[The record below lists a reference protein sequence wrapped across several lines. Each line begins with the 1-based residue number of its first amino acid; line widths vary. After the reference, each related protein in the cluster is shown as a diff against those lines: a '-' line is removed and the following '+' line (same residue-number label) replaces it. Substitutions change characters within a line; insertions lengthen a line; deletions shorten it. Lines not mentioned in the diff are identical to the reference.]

1 MQKMNF
7 LCGYPGG
14 CAMWRFVLMSFV
26 FLGWAFYEMSGGAD
40 YRPSANSIQARA
52 LLDNQ
57 RPRARPLR
65 ANVIELAAPAP
76 APAPQRDVTT
86 LEELGRAMPGAG
98 AGVTLASA
106 EAPRIAVPTV
116 ALGGAAARETAAAA
130 PPAYR
135 RRVSGN
141 AVNLRS
147 GPGMGFGRIARLER
161 GQEVEVLRDKAGG
174 WVRLRVAGSGQV
186 GWAAESLLAA
196 AE

>member
-1 MQKMNF
+1 
-7 LCGYPGG
+7 
-14 CAMWRFVLMSFV
+14 MWRFVLMSFV

-40 YRPSANSIQARA
+40 YVPAANSIQARA

-76 APAPQRDVTT
+76 APAPQRNVTT
-86 LEELGRAMPGAG
+86 PEELGRAMPGPG
-98 AGVTLASA
+98 AEVTLASA
-106 EAPRIAVPTV
+106 EVRRIAVPTV
-116 ALGGAAARETAAAA
+116 ALGGAAAQETAAAA
-130 PPAYR
+130 PPADR
-135 RRVSGN
+135 RRVSGD

-174 WVRLRVAGSGQV
+174 WVRLRVAGTGQV